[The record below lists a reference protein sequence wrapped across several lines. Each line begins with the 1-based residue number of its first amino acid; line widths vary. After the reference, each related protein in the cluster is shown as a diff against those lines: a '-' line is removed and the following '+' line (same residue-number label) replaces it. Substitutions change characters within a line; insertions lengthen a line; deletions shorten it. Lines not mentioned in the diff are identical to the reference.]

1 MAGELV
7 HYKELKEA
15 VRELDAVRHALKEII
30 HIDRKIDKKIGHLVH
45 RMKKP
50 CMVLWSR

>member
-7 HYKELKEA
+7 HLKELKEA
-15 VRELDAVRHALKEII
+15 VRELDVIRHALKEIVLA
-30 HIDRKIDKKIGHLVH
+30 DRKVDDKIGHLVH

-50 CMVLWSR
+50 CMVLWSK